1 MWAVN
6 ALSMAARCIEFG
18 NVVRVKAVLLTDCID
33 HKCEMRLGI
42 LFGSVYSVFNTTGS
56 GKATA
61 R

>member
-1 MWAVN
+1 
-6 ALSMAARCIEFG
+6 MAARCIEFG

-56 GKATA
+56 GKATT